1 MFQKISKLAM
11 ESEGSKLSPTY
22 LYKTFKV
29 FLEDGSSTCSEA
41 IHESDI
47 LMEIIK
53 ESKNVDAVI
62 GMSTCSV
69 FLSHILNAPFI
80 SLSPVGP
87 IPLFLRG
94 FGDSTNPFIQPH
106 PILTS
111 IEPLSIFD
119 KIKNIILGSA
129 WNAFIVYLSN
139 LERSILEESIG
150 NPIPPFQ
157 DILIERS
164 SFYLTNSHFVT
175 HGNWPLNKNVV
186 EIGGAHLKPGKF
198 LSLELQKYMDSH
210 PEGVIYVSFGSAFKP
225 SEMKI
230 EQKMAFIESFK
241 KLNSPI
247 IWKWVGDDMLEIP
260 DNVRIEEWLPQND
273 LLAHPNLK
281 VFVTHGGLLSI
292 QEALYH
298 GTPLVGV
305 PLAQDQISNVMRAEK
320 NGFATKVALENLS
333 VETLVPAIKLAMKD
347 VKMKASMEKMHNLFV
362 STDVHGKLPLER
374 GLDAVEYVIK
384 HQKCDLMKSN
394 PLQTPWYIYFGYDLV
409 LVLLVAIG
417 MIALMF
423 SKILFYCMRK
433 CSTKKTK
440 QD

>member
-1 MFQKISKLAM
+1 MFQKVSKLAM
-11 ESEGSKLSPTY
+11 ESGGSKLSPTY
-22 LYKTFKV
+22 LYKTFNV
-29 FLEDGSSTCSEA
+29 FLEYGSTTCSEA

-53 ESKNVDAVI
+53 EKKNVEAVI

-69 FLSHILNAPFI
+69 FLSHFLNATFI

-94 FGDSTNPFIQPH
+94 FGDATNPFIQPH

-111 IEPLSIFD
+111 IEPLSFFD
-119 KIKNIILGSA
+119 KIKNILLGNS

-150 NPIPPFQ
+150 GPIPPFQ

-175 HGNWPLNKNVV
+175 HGNWPYYKNVV
-186 EIGGAHLKPGKF
+186 EIGGSHLTPGKALPF
-198 LSLELQKYMDSH
+198 DLQKYMDSH

-230 EQKMAFIESFK
+230 EQKRAFIETFRM
-241 KLNSPI
+241 LNSPI
-247 IWKWVGDDMLEIP
+247 IWKWNGDDLSEIP
-260 DNVRIEEWLPQND
+260 DNVRIETWLPQND

-298 GTPLVGV
+298 GIPLVGV
-305 PLAQDQISNVMRAEK
+305 PLAQDQISNVIRAEK
-320 NGFATKVALENLS
+320 NGFAIKVALENLS
-333 VETLVPAIKLAMKD
+333 VETLVPAIKSAMTD
-347 VKMKASMEKMHNLFV
+347 IKMKASIEKMHNLFILA
-362 STDVHGKLPLER
+362 DVHGKLPLER
-374 GLDAVEYVIK
+374 GIDTVEYVIK
-384 HQKCDLMKSN
+384 HPKCDFLKSH
-394 PLQTPWYIYFGYDLV
+394 PLQTPWFIYFGYDL
-409 LVLLVAIG
+409 LIVLLVVIG
-417 MIALMF
+417 MTAVII
-423 SKILFYCMRK
+423 SKILIYCIRK
-433 CSTKKTK
+433 FCKKKTK
-440 QD
+440 QE

>member
-1 MFQKISKLAM
+1 MFQKVSKLAM
-11 ESEGSKLSPTY
+11 ESGGSRLSPTY

-29 FLEDGSSTCSEA
+29 FLEDGSTTCSEA
-41 IHESDI
+41 IHESDT
-47 LMEIIK
+47 LMKIIK

-69 FLSHILNAPFI
+69 FLSHILNASFI

-87 IPLFLRG
+87 IPLFLKG
-94 FGDSTNPFIQPH
+94 FGDTTNPFIQPH

-111 IEPLSIFD
+111 IEPLSFFD
-119 KIKNIILGSA
+119 KIKNILLGSA

-150 NPIPPFQ
+150 EPIPPFQ

-164 SFYLTNSHFVT
+164 TFYLTNSHFVT
-175 HGNWPLNKNVV
+175 HGNWPYNKNVV
-186 EIGGAHLKPGKF
+186 EIGGAHLKPGKP
-198 LSLELQKYMDSH
+198 LPLELQKYMDSH

-230 EQKMAFIESFK
+230 EQKMAFIETFK
-241 KLNSPI
+241 TLKSPI
-247 IWKWVGDDMLEIP
+247 IWKWNGNDLSGIP
-260 DNVRIEEWLPQND
+260 DNVRIETWLPQND

-298 GTPLVGV
+298 GITLVGV
-305 PLAQDQISNVMRAEK
+305 PLAQDQISNVIRAEK
-320 NGFATKVALENLS
+320 NGFAIKVALDNLS
-333 VETLVPAIKLAMKD
+333 VETLVPAIKSAMTD
-347 VKMKASMEKMHNLFV
+347 VKMKAAMEKMHNLFV
-362 STDVHGKLPLER
+362 STDMHGKLPLER
-374 GLDAVEYVIK
+374 GIDVVEYVIE
-384 HQKCDLMKSN
+384 HQKCGFLKSY
-394 PLQTPWYIYFGYDLV
+394 PLETPWYLYFGYDLV
-409 LVLLVAIG
+409 LVLLVVIG
-417 MIALMF
+417 IATLMF
-423 SKILFYCMRK
+423 TKLLFYCVRK
-433 CSTKKTK
+433 CCAKKTK